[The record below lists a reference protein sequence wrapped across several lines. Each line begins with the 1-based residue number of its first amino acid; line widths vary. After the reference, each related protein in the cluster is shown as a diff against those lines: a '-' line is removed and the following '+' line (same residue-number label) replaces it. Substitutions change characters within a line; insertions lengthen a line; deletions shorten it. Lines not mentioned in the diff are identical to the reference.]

1 METKVV
7 DGKFIER
14 ANKSEMFQ
22 ISQKMVLFDTQKQMF
37 LVAKVADEEGFYAK
51 RYGVWDLP
59 GGKIDV
65 SDQSLEEALARE
77 VKEEIGDVRYGTVGV
92 IGVQMAD
99 YLKGKAL
106 LVGYLGIYDS
116 GDIVLSS
123 EHTEY
128 NWVTLDDVGKNE
140 IYGPLVRQFIANAT
154 ERLKEREYLNDAKR
168 IYADFEN
175 YRRRQEE
182 RMKELSTVCAEG
194 FALDMIPVIDNFR
207 AAALHVPE
215 EEKTKAWMTGI
226 TYIGKQIEEV
236 LATRGLVA
244 YEAREGEMFDPYL
257 HEAVSHEK
265 GKEGEEGKI
274 VKSLQPGYKMET
286 RVIRPAKVIVG

>member
-1 METKVV
+1 V
-7 DGKFIER
+7 
-14 ANKSEMFQ
+14 
-22 ISQKMVLFDTQKQMF
+22 
-37 LVAKVADEEGFYAK
+37 KVADEQSFFVKKYGF
-51 RYGVWDLP
+51 WDFP
-59 GGKIDV
+59 GGRIDV
-65 SDQSLEEALARE
+65 GEDCKEAFLRE
-77 VKEEIGDVRYGTVGV
+77 VQEETGFLSVKDPETIENIFLEYPEKRTCV
-92 IGVQMAD
+92 IGR
-99 YLKGKAL
+99 
-106 LVGYLGIYDS
+106 LVFLENKDEPI
-116 GDIVLSS
+116 LSS
-123 EHTEY
+123 EHLEY
-128 NWVTLDDVGKNE
+128 RWVTAEEVEKGDE
-140 IYGPLVRQFIANAT
+140 YGEMVKRFVASAS

-175 YRRRQEE
+175 YKRRQEE
-182 RMKELSTVCAEG
+182 RVKELSTVCAEG

-265 GKEGEEGKI
+265 GKEEEEGKI
-274 VKSLQPGYKMET
+274 VKSLQPGYKMGT
-286 RVIRPAKVIVG
+286 RVIRPAKVIFA

>member
-7 DGKFIER
+7 DGKFLEGE
-14 ANKSEMFQ
+14 NGHELFQ
-22 ISQKMVLFDTQKQMF
+22 VSQKLVLYDATHEKF
-37 LVAKVADEEGFYAK
+37 LLVRIADKESLFAKK
-51 RYGVWDLP
+51 YGIWDFP
-59 GGKIDV
+59 GGRVDV
-65 SDQSLEEALARE
+65 SESFEEALRRE
-77 VKEEIGDVRYGTVGV
+77 VVEEIGDGVEYDFIGQVGV
-92 IGVQMAD
+92 FLAEFPGRRVV
-99 YLKGKAL
+99 G
-106 LVGYLGIYDS
+106 VGYCALFRS
-116 GDIVLSS
+116 GELILSS
-123 EHTEY
+123 EHDEY
-128 NWVTLDDVGKNE
+128 QWVTAEDVLKNNE
-140 IYGPLVRQFIANAT
+140 FGPIVKQFIANAA

-182 RMKELSTVCAEG
+182 RMKELSNVCAEG

-226 TYIGKQIEEV
+226 TYIGKQLEEV

-274 VKSLQPGYKMET
+274 VKSLQPGYKMGT
-286 RVIRPAKVIVG
+286 RVIRPAKVVVH